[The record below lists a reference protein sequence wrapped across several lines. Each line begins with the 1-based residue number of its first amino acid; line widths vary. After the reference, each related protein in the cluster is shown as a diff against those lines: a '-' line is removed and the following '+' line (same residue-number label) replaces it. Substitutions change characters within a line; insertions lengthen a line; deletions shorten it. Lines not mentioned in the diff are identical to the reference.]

1 MVAAYTD
8 DAWRARVYGVRY
20 VVSFGAS
27 AFAVP
32 LVALMHRY
40 SSDFK
45 YLFFALAAMAALMFT
60 AALLMPSRERQRAP
74 A

>member
-1 MVAAYTD
+1 M
-8 DAWRARVYGVRY
+8 
-20 VVSFGAS
+20 VSFGAS

-32 LVALMHRY
+32 LVAATHRY

-45 YLFFALAAMAALMFT
+45 YLFFALAAMAAVMF
-60 AALLMPSRERQRAP
+60 AAAVLLPSRVRRPAP